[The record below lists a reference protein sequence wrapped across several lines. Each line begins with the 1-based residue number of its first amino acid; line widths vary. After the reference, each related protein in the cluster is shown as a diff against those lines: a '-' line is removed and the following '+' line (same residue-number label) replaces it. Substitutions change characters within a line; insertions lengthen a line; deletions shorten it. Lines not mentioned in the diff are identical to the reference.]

1 MSMHSESIN
10 ELAKALALAQG
21 EIRGASED
29 KVNPHFKSSY
39 ASLASV
45 WDACRLPLS
54 KNGLSII
61 QNPDMISGELYLVTM
76 LLHSSGQWM
85 KSTIPVS
92 NPKGTPHALG
102 SSLTYMRRYSLSA
115 MVGVAPGDDAT
126 DDDANAIQAMHEKPK
141 SKTPIVLMNAEPV
154 KQVGYDAFVNR
165 LELVPG
171 RQIYVYLQHIC
182 KATNKSEIEMINA
195 AIKNE
200 GKFLD
205 AFAKWT
211 VENTQNEAV
220 G

>member
-1 MSMHSESIN
+1 MHSESIN

-61 QNPDMISGELYLVTM
+61 QNPDMINGDLYLVTM

-126 DDDANAIQAMHEKPK
+126 DDDANAIQAVHEKPK
-141 SKTPIVLMNAEPV
+141 QKANIVLINAEPV
-154 KQVGYDAFVNR
+154 KDVGYEAFISKFEI
-165 LELVPG
+165 LEGKPM
-171 RQIYVYLQHIC
+171 YAYLQHIC
-182 KATNKSEIEMINA
+182 KSTKKCEIEMINA
-195 AIKNE
+195 AMKNQS
-200 GKFLD
+200 KFLD

-211 VENTQNEAV
+211 VENSQNEAV

>member
-21 EIRGASED
+21 EMRGASED

-45 WDACRLPLS
+45 WDACRTPLS

-61 QNPDMISGELYLVTM
+61 QNPDMINGELFLITM
-76 LLHSSGQWM
+76 MLHSSGQWM
-85 KSTIPVS
+85 KSIIPVS

-115 MVGVAPGDDAT
+115 MVGIAPCDDAT
-126 DDDANAIQAMHEKPK
+126 DDDANAIQAIHEKPK
-141 SKTPIVLMNAEPV
+141 SKTPIVLMNSEPV
-154 KQVGYDAFVNR
+154 KAVGYDNFINK
-165 LELVPG
+165 LEILPG
-171 RQIYVYLQHIC
+171 RPIHTYLQHVC
-182 KATNKSEIEMINA
+182 KVTHKSEVEMINA

-211 VENTQNEAV
+211 VENSQNEAV

>member
-29 KVNPHFKSSY
+29 KINPHFKSSY

-45 WDACRLPLS
+45 WDACREPLS

-61 QNPDMISGELYLVTM
+61 QNPDMINGELFLITM

-115 MVGVAPGDDAT
+115 MVGVAPCDDAT
-126 DDDANAIQAMHEKPK
+126 DDDANAIQAVHEKPK
-141 SKTPIVLMNAEPV
+141 SKTPIVLMNSEPV
-154 KQVGYDAFVNR
+154 KSIGYDAFITR
-165 LELVPG
+165 FDLRPG
-171 RQIYVYLQHIC
+171 TQIYEYLRYIC
-182 KATNKSEIEMINA
+182 SSTHKSEVEMVNA
-195 AIKNE
+195 AMKNE
-200 GKFLD
+200 SKFMD
-205 AFAKWT
+205 AYTKWY
-211 VENTQNEAV
+211 VDKSVCDNV